1 MSALDPEEKA
11 RLLDEFRT
19 CLEEWQN
26 EDSLAETVDLRT
38 LLAEMAAL
46 KNEVRL
52 QARQFK
58 TALEEVNAQSEALRA
73 QSDRLGRELERAHDQ
88 AAQTQRQAERALLL
102 GIIDLRDRLQAGADS
117 AARRRPAFLSRLVP
131 GERRFAQSLGAG
143 LALTLQRADE
153 LLHTHRVRAIPAAGQ
168 PLDPTRMRAVGV
180 ESLPGAPDGLVV
192 REITRGFL
200 HGGELLRTAEVIVN
214 KWRST

>member
-1 MSALDPEEKA
+1 MSQLDPAEKA
-11 RLLDEFRT
+11 RLLDEFRA
-19 CLEEWQN
+19 CLEEWQE
-26 EDSLAETVDLRT
+26 EDGLSENVDLRT

-58 TALEEVNAQSEALRA
+58 TALEEVNALSETLRA
-73 QSDRLGRELERAHDQ
+73 QNERLQAEVDRAREQ

-102 GIIDLRDRLQAGADS
+102 GLIDLRDRLQAGADS
-117 AARRRPAFLSRLVP
+117 AVRRRPSFLSRLVP
-131 GERRFAQSLGAG
+131 GERRYAKSLGAG
-143 LALTLQRADE
+143 LALTLQRVDE
-153 LLHTHRVRAIPAAGQ
+153 LLLAHRVRPIPVDGL

-180 ESLPGAPDGLVV
+180 ESLPDTSDGLVV

-214 KWRST
+214 KRRST